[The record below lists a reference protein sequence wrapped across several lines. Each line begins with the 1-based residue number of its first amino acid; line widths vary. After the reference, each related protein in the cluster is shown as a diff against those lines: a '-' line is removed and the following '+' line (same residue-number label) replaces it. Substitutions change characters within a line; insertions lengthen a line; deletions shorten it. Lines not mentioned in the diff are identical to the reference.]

1 MRRGSILS
9 PAAGPQR
16 ARSLPPAFPAR
27 SVKRTPAAIWIWYR
41 GGGFH
46 GFQRQPGAPTVQQ
59 ALEGALAAAG
69 VPATVMPS
77 GRTDRGVHARMQ
89 VVSVRLPAGDSA
101 EALEARLPALLPPEL
116 GLCAVRRPVPAFH
129 AQWSASGKEYR
140 YRLQL
145 HGAATR
151 AWAPFAFSVADEARL
166 EGRTVAPER
175 LGARLAQAVGTRDF
189 IAFHE
194 RSSPQKPRTL
204 LEASLHALGTGLYE
218 VRLRADGFARYQV
231 RYLVGSAL
239 LAAAGVL
246 SDAQWEGALLG
257 GESIPG
263 LKAPAQ
269 GLVLWEVRYPAAV
282 DPFSAAQRA
291 SAPGLPP
298 APPFCGG

>member
-1 MRRGSILS
+1 
-9 PAAGPQR
+9 
-16 ARSLPPAFPAR
+16 
-27 SVKRTPAAIWIWYR
+27 VKRTPAAIWIWYR

-46 GFQRQPGAPTVQQ
+46 GFQRQPGSPTVQQ
-59 ALEGALAAAG
+59 AVEGALAAAG

-89 VVSVRLPAGDSA
+89 VLSVRLPAGDSA
-101 EALEARLPALLPPEL
+101 GALEARLAPLLPAQL
-116 GLCAVRRPVPAFH
+116 GLCAVRRPAPAFH

-145 HGAATR
+145 HGAASP
-151 AWAPFAFSVADEARL
+151 AWAPFAFSVAEEARL
-166 EGRTVAPER
+166 QGRAVEPEHFR
-175 LGARLAQAVGTRDF
+175 ARLAQAVGTRDF

-194 RSSPQKPRTL
+194 RSSPQKPRAL
-204 LEASLHALGTGLYE
+204 HEASLHALGDGLYE

-246 SDAQWEGALLG
+246 TGAQWEGALLRA
-257 GESIPG
+257 ESIPG

-269 GLVLWEVRYPAAV
+269 GLVLWEVHYPAAV
-282 DPFSAAQRA
+282 DPFTAAERA